1 MSSEP
6 NTTDDT
12 DESKEEL
19 AQRVA
24 RLEQQVSDQADGVS
38 RREALVGGGLLG
50 LGLLGGGAT
59 GGAAASLDG
68 DPGDAMAVGGS
79 LSVDDS
85 YHIAG
90 DLYAG
95 PQSARPASA
104 DTNATSPTPAATT

>member
-95 PQSARPASA
+95 PQSARPVRTRSGS
-104 DTNATSPTPAATT
+104 SPTPAATT